1 MFFKSPDYA
10 IRGDPKNILDA
21 IIPNKPAIMME
32 ETSHSVW
39 VNTLALK
46 AAGKKKKKFVK
57 LKMLDYVLNGNL
69 LFWLM

>member
-1 MFFKSPDYA
+1 MSFKSPDYA

-21 IIPNKPAIMME
+21 IIPHKPAIMME

-46 AAGKKKKKFVK
+46 AAGKK
-57 LKMLDYVLNGNL
+57 NNL
-69 LFWLM
+69 LY